1 MPFPLSTP
9 KKTTFRKKRS
19 TRSNR
24 YSKSKDTQLYRQK
37 NPARF
42 QAGWNA
48 YKINQQV
55 SRALNRVSELKLSP
69 LIAYN
74 NQASTPVA
82 LTNYAYTAFIGG
94 NSVPS
99 AYSGTWHTLSGFD
112 WSVGD
117 QITERTGKY
126 MYLKKTTLMARIE
139 MKNPA
144 ADIVEPPIRFRMVVF
159 KHKRNADPTGLTKN
173 PMTSLFIDTSGQDYG
188 VLTAGKVSH
197 DFSLGMLNKRHF
209 VILRDTQFS
218 LQHGDY
224 ANPLSGNPIISSG
237 IYKNQRQFHLTFNH
251 NKKTAFGTG
260 AEPEDYD
267 YRFGVLFIAMPSE
280 RNAGLSSADYDV
292 SIRGATS
299 ALDN

>member
-1 MPFPLSTP
+1 MPFQR
-9 KKTTFRKKRS
+9 KNKTMTKKRTT

-42 QAGWNA
+42 QQGWSA
-48 YKINQQV
+48 YKINKQV
-55 SRALNRVSELKLSP
+55 NRALGRISELKLSP
-69 LIAYN
+69 LTAYN

-112 WSVGD
+112 WAVGD
-117 QITERTGKY
+117 TITERTGKY

-139 MKNPA
+139 MKNPQ
-144 ADIVEPPIRFRMVVF
+144 ADIVEPPIRFRMIVF
-159 KHKRNADPTGLTKN
+159 KHKRATDPTGLTKN
-173 PMTSLFIDTSGQDYG
+173 PMTSLFIDNSGQDYG

-197 DFSLGMLNKRHF
+197 DFSMGMLNKRHY

-224 ANPLSGNPIISSG
+224 ANPLS
-237 IYKNQRQFHLTFNH
+237 
-251 NKKTAFGTG
+251 
-260 AEPEDYD
+260 
-267 YRFGVLFIAMPSE
+267 VLQ
-280 RNAGLSSADYDV
+280 
-292 SIRGATS
+292 
-299 ALDN
+299 

>member
-1 MPFPLSTP
+1 MVFNY
-9 KKTTFRKKRS
+9 KNKRL
-19 TRSNR
+19 RRRRNNKLRRANR
-24 YSKSKDTQLYRQK
+24 YLKSKDTQQFMQK

-42 QAGWNA
+42 QQGWSA
-48 YKINQQV
+48 YKINRQV
-55 SRALNRVSELKLSP
+55 NRALGRISELKLSP
-69 LIAYN
+69 LTAYN
-74 NQASTPVA
+74 NQSSTPVA

-112 WSVGD
+112 WPVGD
-117 QITERTGKY
+117 TVTERTGKY

-139 MKNPA
+139 MKNPQ
-144 ADIVEPPIRFRMVVF
+144 ADLVESPIRFRMVVF
-159 KHKRNADPTGLTKN
+159 KHKRSADPTGLTKN
-173 PMTSLFIDTSGQDYG
+173 PMSSLFIDNAGQDYG

-209 VILRDTQFS
+209 VILRDTQFT

-224 ANPLSGNPIISSG
+224 ANPLSGAPIISSG
-237 IYKNQRQFHLTFNH
+237 IYKNQRQFQLAFNH

-267 YRFGVLFIAMPSE
+267 YRFGVLIIALPSE
-280 RNAGLSSADYDV
+280 RNTGLNAGDYDV
-292 SIRGATS
+292 SIRGSTS